1 LDLDVHGL
9 IKVRVLLAELVK
21 LRVGAK
27 IGQCLIHADILRACP
42 SGGGLPCCEAPAM
55 PSLRQLLATHPIL
68 LVVDTCA
75 TRADAALWLRED
87 AAATTPPRRA
97 LPPSF
102 HAAVEGEAA
111 HALPQAVAQVL
122 AAAGLGIAQLHGVAF
137 CAGPGSVLG
146 IRLAAAT
153 VRVWRV
159 VRPGLPLFSY
169 LSLPLLATHP
179 DAFNTTVVAD
189 ARRDS
194 WHAVKPGASTI
205 QRVPGIG
212 LAAAGPLVTPASF
225 RRWSPLPAENLPR
238 ELPYHPAELIA
249 AAPDADL
256 FTAAPD
262 PDAFVHEQP
271 SYVTWTPQVHQAPLP
286 TTPA

>member
-1 LDLDVHGL
+1 
-9 IKVRVLLAELVK
+9 
-21 LRVGAK
+21 
-27 IGQCLIHADILRACP
+27 
-42 SGGGLPCCEAPAM
+42 M
-55 PSLRQLLATHPIL
+55 PSLRQLLATHPTL

-75 TRADAALWLRED
+75 TRSDAALWLRE
-87 AAATTPPRRA
+87 AAEPTTTPHPA
-97 LPPSF
+97 LAPSF

-122 AAAGLGIAQLHGVAF
+122 AAARLRTAQLDGVVF

-146 IRLAAAT
+146 IRLAAAN

-159 VRPGLPLFSY
+159 VRPGLPLYSY

-179 DAFNTTVVAD
+179 DAFNATVVAD

-194 WHAVKPGASTI
+194 WHAVKPGAATI
-205 QRVPGIG
+205 ERIPGTA
-212 LAAAGPLVTPASF
+212 LATAGPLVTPASF
-225 RRWSPLPAENLPR
+225 RRWSPLPFDNPPR
-238 ELPYHPAELIA
+238 ELPYHPADLIA

-262 PDAFVHEQP
+262 PDAFMHEQP

-286 TTPA
+286 TASA

>member
-1 LDLDVHGL
+1 
-9 IKVRVLLAELVK
+9 
-21 LRVGAK
+21 
-27 IGQCLIHADILRACP
+27 
-42 SGGGLPCCEAPAM
+42 M
-55 PSLRQLLATHPIL
+55 PSLRQLLAAHPIL

-75 TRADAALWLRED
+75 TRSDAALWLRE
-87 AAATTPPRRA
+87 AAAPATPPHPA

-122 AAAGLGIAQLHGVAF
+122 AAAGLRIAQLDGVAF

-146 IRLAAAT
+146 IRLAAAS

-159 VRPGLPLFSY
+159 VQPGLPVYGY

-179 DAFNTTVVAD
+179 DAFKTTVIAD
-189 ARRDS
+189 ARRDT
-194 WHAVKPGASTI
+194 WHAVRPDSVTRVERIPGPA
-205 QRVPGIG
+205 

-225 RRWSPLPAENLPR
+225 RRWSALPAENPPR
-238 ELPYHPAELIA
+238 ELPYHPADLLA
-249 AAPDADL
+249 AAPDAEL
-256 FTAAPD
+256 FTAATD
-262 PDAFVHEQP
+262 PDAFMHEQP

-286 TTPA
+286 VPSA